1 MIDETGSGMSI
12 LWARMVCLLGSRGAG
27 ENYPARKSV
36 SIYNRARAQSDTT
49 AMSVRKLLDLTGKI
63 ALVTGGSR
71 GLGLQIAEA
80 LGEMGAKVALTARK
94 QDELDQAVAHLESR
108 LGIGAVALE
117 CDMSNAAAIAPMVER
132 AIAALGPIDIL

>member
-1 MIDETGSGMSI
+1 MIDETSSGMSI
-12 LWARMVCLLGSRGAG
+12 IWARMVCLLGSRGAG

-80 LGEMGAKVALTARK
+80 LGEMGAKLAISARK
-94 QDELDQAVAHLESR
+94 SDELEQAREVLAGQLIEPVTRVCDISRPEAIGPMEIGRAH
-108 LGIGAVALE
+108 V
-117 CDMSNAAAIAPMVER
+117 
-132 AIAALGPIDIL
+132 